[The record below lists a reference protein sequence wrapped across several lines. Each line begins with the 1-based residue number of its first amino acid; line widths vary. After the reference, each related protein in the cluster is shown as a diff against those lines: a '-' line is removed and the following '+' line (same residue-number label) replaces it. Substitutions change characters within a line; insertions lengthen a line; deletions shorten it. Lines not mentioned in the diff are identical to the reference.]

1 MKKAFFLDRDGVIN
15 INKGHIVS
23 TNSITLFPGM
33 EKALKYIKDKDYIVI
48 MITNQSSIGRGLINE
63 SQLHKINEYL
73 ISKISKN
80 NTYIDDVYFCPHHPK
95 YGIGKYKINCACRKP
110 NNKLIEDAISKWN
123 IVRSKS
129 FMIGDN
135 LSDYKAAKRSKIK
148 FFFKKN
154 VNFYMQVK
162 SIIS

>member
-73 ISKISKN
+73 I
-80 NTYIDDVYFCPHHPK
+80 
-95 YGIGKYKINCACRKP
+95 
-110 NNKLIEDAISKWN
+110 
-123 IVRSKS
+123 
-129 FMIGDN
+129 
-135 LSDYKAAKRSKIK
+135 
-148 FFFKKN
+148 
-154 VNFYMQVK
+154 
-162 SIIS
+162 